1 MASPAPIV
9 FFAYN
14 RPDHTRQTLEALSK
28 NQLASQSS
36 LFIYIDGPKANAT
49 AETIAKIEAVK
60 KVAAEKK
67 WCGQVSIIAAE
78 KNKGLFKSITEGIT
92 KTVDQF
98 GQVIVMEDDV
108 LVAPGFLNYMN
119 DALELYENTPE
130 VMHISGFSRDEFR
143 TIPLATSTYF
153 FYHTTCWGWATWKR
167 AWDKFTPDALRVKNE
182 VSNKGDI
189 KKLNMD
195 NTFEMFWGLKA
206 IADGKFQSWNTVW
219 HSVVFLN
226 DGFCLHP
233 VKSMVSNIGH
243 DGSGTNCTPD
253 DTFGINELSEENIML
268 TKIPLQENKAIQSRY
283 VSLHSFKY
291 RLVFIVKH
299 YLRYLVKY

>member
-1 MASPAPIV
+1 MASVAPIV
-9 FFAYN
+9 FFVYN
-14 RPDHTRQTLEALSK
+14 RPEHTRQTLEALSK

-49 AETIAKIEAVK
+49 SETIAKIEAVK
-60 KVAAEKK
+60 KIAAEKK
-67 WCGQVSIIAAE
+67 WCGQVTIIAAE

-98 GQVIVMEDDV
+98 GKVIVMEDDI
-108 LVAPGFLNYMN
+108 LVAPGFLKYMN
-119 DALELYENTPE
+119 DALDLYENTPE
-130 VMHISGFSRDEFR
+130 VMHISGFSREEFNAV
-143 TIPLATSTYF
+143 PAAASTYF

-167 AWDKFTPDALRVKNE
+167 AWDKFIPDALQVKHA
-182 VSNKGDI
+182 VSKKGNI

-226 DGFCLHP
+226 EGFCLHP
-233 VKSMVSNIGH
+233 SKSMVSNIGN
-243 DGSGTNCTPD
+243 DGSGEHCLPD
-253 DTFGINELSEENIML
+253 ESFGKNQLGTENISL
-268 TKIPLQENKAIQSRY
+268 TKIPLQENKAIQAYY

-299 YLRYLVKY
+299 YLRYLVRY